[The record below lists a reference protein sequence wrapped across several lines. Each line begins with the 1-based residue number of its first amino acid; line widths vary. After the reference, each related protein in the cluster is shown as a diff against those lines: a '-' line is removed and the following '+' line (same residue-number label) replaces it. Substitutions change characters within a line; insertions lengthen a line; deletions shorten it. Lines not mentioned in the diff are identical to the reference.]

1 MDAVKTIEALGGLSA
16 TARALGLTVSTVQYW
31 RDTKKIPKWRLE
43 SVARALAEHP
53 DAYKPKP
60 RRRSKKEAA

>member
-31 RDTKKIPKWRLE
+31 RDQKKIPKWRWE
-43 SVARALAEHP
+43 SVARALA
-53 DAYKPKP
+53 AKPAEPSRK
-60 RRRSKKEAA
+60 RTRKAA